1 MAEFQLRLEFSW
13 LVREFSSFKVF
24 GFSLP
29 PKISCSVLDFCTS
42 TVPQEMECIFFN
54 FFRKCFSKEHRLFI
68 IEFFYAQR
76 CLNFELALVSY
87 SPANLM
93 AGRSNG
99 LLVAKQYCIFWF
111 WLLHVP
117 EHRRVLFYFF
127 LACGWAHWNHV
138 LGILFIFLAFVFFQR
153 AMCHIGDV
161 FSQVSKSFSPF
172 VQPNLQ
178 LFCTLT
184 SLETRRKNRF

>member
-76 CLNFELALVSY
+76 CLTFELALVSY

-99 LLVAKQYCIFWF
+99 LLVAKQYCIFLVLVVARPWTSACS
-111 WLLHVP
+111 LLFFPCLWMSSLKPCSWYFVHFSCVCFFSTGHVP
-117 EHRRVLFYFF
+117 HRWCFF
-127 LACGWAHWNHV
+127 
-138 LGILFIFLAFVFFQR
+138 
-153 AMCHIGDV
+153 
-161 FSQVSKSFSPF
+161 
-172 VQPNLQ
+172 
-178 LFCTLT
+178 T
-184 SLETRRKNRF
+184 SV